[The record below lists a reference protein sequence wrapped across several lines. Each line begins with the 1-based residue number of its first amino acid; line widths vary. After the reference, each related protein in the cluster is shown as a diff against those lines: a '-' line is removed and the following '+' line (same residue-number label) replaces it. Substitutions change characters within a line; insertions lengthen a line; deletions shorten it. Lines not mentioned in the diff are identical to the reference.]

1 MAASS
6 SCVAG
11 VAFSDPSAAGD
22 DSAVLLGGWVAV
34 VVSEVAVEVAV
45 AE

>member
-22 DSAVLLGGWVAV
+22 DSAVLLGGWVAIA
-34 VVSEVAVEVAV
+34 SEVAEVEVA